1 MKFDWIIPNWAAPAN
16 VKAVCTTRNG
26 GVSQAPFASLN
37 LGDHV
42 GDDPYA
48 VARNRLLVGD
58 ILNLPTEPLWLQQVH
73 GTDVCGMGAVSCY
86 PTADAAVALQ
96 KAQVCVVMTADCLPV
111 LFCDQAGTK
120 VGAAHAGWRGLQAGV
135 LERTVQ
141 ALQTEPSELMAW
153 LGPAIGATAFE
164 VGEEVRHAFMQ
175 SNAAAEA
182 AFKPSSNAGKWLA
195 DIYLLAKLR
204 LSALGVTQISG
215 GDYCTYSDTERFFSY
230 RRDGQTGRMG
240 SFIWLE

>member
-1 MKFDWIIPNWAAPAN
+1 M
-16 VKAVCTTRNG
+16 
-26 GVSQAPFASLN
+26 
-37 LGDHV
+37 
-42 GDDPYA
+42 
-48 VARNRLLVGD
+48 
-58 ILNLPTEPLWLQQVH
+58 
-73 GTDVCGMGAVSCY
+73 
-86 PTADAAVALQ
+86 
-96 KAQVCVVMTADCLPV
+96 
-111 LFCDQAGTK
+111 
-120 VGAAHAGWRGLQAGV
+120 
-135 LERTVQ
+135 ERTVQ
-141 ALQTEPSELMAW
+141 ALQTEPRELMAW

-175 SNAAAEA
+175 HDAAAEA